1 MDDEH
6 AECSKT
12 LRNLVET
19 RCGKKRRKSPDLW
32 ENILAGKMVVGRLLS
47 YWEGLFSGANC

>member
-12 LRNLVET
+12 LRNLVES
-19 RCGKKRRKSPDLW
+19 RCAVDRGKSADLR
-32 ENILAGKMVVGRLLS
+32 VGRIFGWNS
-47 YWEGLFSGANC
+47 KKV